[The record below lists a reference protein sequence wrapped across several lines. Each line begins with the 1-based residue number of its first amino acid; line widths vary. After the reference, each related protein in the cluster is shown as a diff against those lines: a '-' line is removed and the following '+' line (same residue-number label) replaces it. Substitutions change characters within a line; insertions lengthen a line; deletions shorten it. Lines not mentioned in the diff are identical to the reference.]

1 MNMNKTY
8 IALMAAAASSL
19 FFAACDEDCSD
30 MAAPETTIKVSKAQ
44 TNLEATNGEGYVTID
59 ATVASAYTNHSEW
72 LTLSVSGSTVNLS
85 AADNDDPQSRNAIL
99 VVKKSESDSIV
110 VNVSQLGLIFVVE
123 NDDIILT
130 SDDAAE
136 VSFSVSST
144 RDVTIADA
152 PDWVS
157 ATVADGKVKVSVSE
171 NTTGS
176 RRLGYVTVAAGA
188 YTDKVLISQFEFAKD
203 VAGAYTLEYYDIDL
217 EDNTTTGAKLTT
229 DGLYIAEIGLTLPVK
244 FDASSF
250 ALTLVSGSQIGTY
263 GGKTAFL
270 VFTDAS
276 YNVSISGAATG
287 SVSAPIVTAA
297 DGKTTATFSGTAFT
311 SGSKSVAFSAFAI
324 ATSTSG
330 ALDRTAQFPV
340 IMQSPKLV
348 RK

>member
-1 MNMNKTY
+1 MKKTY
-8 IALMAAAASSL
+8 IALMAALAAPL

-44 TNLEATNGEGYVTID
+44 TSLEATNGEGFVTID
-59 ATVASAYTNHSEW
+59 APIATAYTNHSEW
-72 LTLSVSGSTVNLS
+72 LSLSVSGQTVSLS
-85 AADNDDPQSRNAIL
+85 ASDNDDPQSRNAIL
-99 VVKKSESDSIV
+99 VVKKTESDSIV
-110 VNVSQLGLIFVVE
+110 VNISQLGLIFVVE
-123 NDDIILT
+123 NDDIILS

-152 PDWVS
+152 PDWAEAV
-157 ATVADGKVKVSVSE
+157 VEGGKVKVSVSE

-176 RRLGYVTVAAGA
+176 RRIGYVTVAAGA
-188 YTDKVLISQFEFAKD
+188 YTEKVLISQFEFAKD
-203 VAGAYTLEYYDIDL
+203 VVGSYTLEYYDIDL
-217 EDNTTTGAKLTT
+217 EDYTSTSANITT
-229 DGLYIAEIGLTLPVK
+229 DGLYVAEIGLTLPVK

-250 ALTLVSGSQIGTY
+250 ALKLTSGSQIGTY

-276 YNVSISGAATG
+276 YNVSISGAASG
-287 SVSAPIVTAA
+287 SVTAPLVT
-297 DGKTTATFSGTAFT
+297 DSEGKTTATFAGTAYT

-330 ALDRTAQFPV
+330 ALDRSVQFPV